1 MVQNKSKM
9 ENSQVLNFK
18 WNKGVKEVK
27 PAHQMVQNW
36 LFTEDTE
43 DEAINKIEAEQ
54 LEEDHYIKVDE
65 PEEGCF
71 PVSESKDLESDVKIK
86 RVYKKGQPLLHEIF

>member
-1 MVQNKSKM
+1 MNWKELKDFC
-9 ENSQVLNFK
+9 NSLPESELEKNVML
-18 WNKGVKEVK
+18 WR
-27 PAHQMVQNW
+27 
-36 LFTEDTE
+36 E
-43 DEAINKIEAEQ
+43 DEAFNKIEAEQ
-54 LEEDHYIKVDE
+54 LDEDHYIKVDE